1 MDRETQEFVENTDEL
16 NGASSR
22 ETIST
27 LSALWDEFG
36 FSSSERRTRL
46 EMVCHH
52 LKVLRNQMVEEESE
66 ALQTLK
72 ELTSDMLDEIHELN
86 RELGNP
92 VYQYKG
98 PAQCLPKKEI
108 IAQDLRV
115 LKEAKENRMVELF
128 QLKQAEEELCDKLVQ
143 QPAYV
148 SSEKIPTSID
158 LELIRENIRKLEKL
172 KSERWE
178 EFRSLKRNIAQ
189 SCDLMGETPD
199 ESLTRH
205 VIGGEADSFCAV
217 NPENLEDLRNAKAE
231 LDERKEKRTLEK
243 EHFEHQITIIAR

>member
-1 MDRETQEFVENTDEL
+1 MDRETQEFVDNADEL
-16 NGASSR
+16 NGTTAR

-98 PAQCLPKKEI
+98 PAQCLPKEKI

-178 EFRSLKRNIAQ
+178 EFRCLKRNIAQ

-217 NPENLEDLRNAKAE
+217 NPENLADLRNAKAE